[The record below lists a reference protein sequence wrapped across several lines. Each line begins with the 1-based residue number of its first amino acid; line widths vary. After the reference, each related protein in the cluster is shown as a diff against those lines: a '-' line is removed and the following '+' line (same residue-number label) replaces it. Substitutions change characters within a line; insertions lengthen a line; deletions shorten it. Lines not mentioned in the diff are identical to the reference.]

1 MKTIMTLLVTMML
14 TSLLLQANAPQVH
27 REFTVTQIALDSAAE
42 SEAAMTQ
49 ALKEIVEDK
58 NETIEG
64 GTPEK

>member
-1 MKTIMTLLVTMML
+1 MKTIMTLLVTMMF
-14 TSLLLQANAPQVH
+14 TSLLLQAHTPQVQ
-27 REFTVTQIALDSAAE
+27 REFTVTHIALDTASE

-58 NETIEG
+58 NETKEG

>member
-14 TSLLLQANAPQVH
+14 SSLLLQAHAPQVQ
-27 REFTVTQIALDSAAE
+27 REFTVTQIALDTAEE

-49 ALKEIVEDK
+49 ALKEIVEDE
-58 NETIEG
+58 NETKEG

>member
-14 TSLLLQANAPQVH
+14 TSLLLQANAPQVQ
-27 REFTVTQIALDSAAE
+27 REFTVTQIALDTAEE

-49 ALKEIVEDK
+49 ALKEIVEDE
-58 NETIEG
+58 NETKEG